1 MTTSVVTSKGPRPFL
16 EQWRD
21 AVSGSTAGM
30 VSVLALHPL
39 DVIKTRLQG
48 ASPTLNRT
56 ETFPHSAAARDPEP
70 SSPNVRPIPPRLPLH
85 SPRSHRQAAG
95 DVQGNRPR
103 IQDGPRAGGRP
114 WTLRGSVPGAHRLD
128 RLVGHLLSGLRQRQ
142 ATVPPIPRDRND
154 VASIAPAPSERGG
167 GWRGGEPHH

>member
-56 ETFPHSAAARDPEP
+56 DTFLHSAAARDPEP

-85 SPRSHRQAAG
+85 SPRSHRVHRHITFAPIAKPRKRASKG
-95 DVQGNRPR
+95 GNDPPR
-103 IQDGPRAGGRP
+103 E
-114 WTLRGSVPGAHRLD
+114 
-128 RLVGHLLSGLRQRQ
+128 
-142 ATVPPIPRDRND
+142 
-154 VASIAPAPSERGG
+154 AP
-167 GWRGGEPHH
+167 